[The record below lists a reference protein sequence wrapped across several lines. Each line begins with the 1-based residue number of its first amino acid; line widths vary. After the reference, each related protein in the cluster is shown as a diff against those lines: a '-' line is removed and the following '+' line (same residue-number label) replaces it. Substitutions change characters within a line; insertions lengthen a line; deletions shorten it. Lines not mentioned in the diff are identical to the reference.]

1 MKILYLYSDTGGGH
15 RASAKALIAAA
26 QEIDPAL
33 EQKMVDVF
41 AECSGLL
48 NIFARMYGPMIKF
61 SPKLWGTLY
70 YWLNSPSKLKSLE
83 KIARPLILKSLK
95 KLFEKEKPDLIISVH
110 PMVNHLTVGALEEMG
125 SKIPFVIVVTD
136 PVTMHGAWVMP
147 RADMM
152 VVATDAAK
160 KACLKYGIKPNKVEV
175 LGLPIHPKFSKIKRI
190 EHAKFTVLIMGGGE
204 GTGGKL
210 INDVVSLIIAERLK
224 IQLTVIC
231 GRNKALENKLKN
243 RRQKSSVPLKV
254 FGFTDKVEK
263 IMAESDIIVTK
274 AGPGSIAEAMALD
287 LPMIINYWLPGQEEG
302 NVDFVKKNKLGIVA
316 TTPGEIISAIKKL
329 MQPKEFKEYQARIKK
344 HKKPNASYDIM
355 QKIIKK
361 GFLFKTRS

>member
-26 QEIDPAL
+26 QEINPSL

-41 AECSGLL
+41 AECSSLL

-70 YWLNSPSKLKSLE
+70 YWLNSPSKLKGME
-83 KIARPLILKSLK
+83 KLARPLILKSLK
-95 KLFEKEKPDLIISVH
+95 KLFQREKPDLIISVH
-110 PMVNHLTVGALEEMG
+110 PMVNHLTVAALAELNL
-125 SKIPFVIVVTD
+125 STPFVIVVTD
-136 PVTMHGAWVMP
+136 PVTLHGAWVMP

-152 VVATDAAK
+152 VVATDPAK
-160 KACLKYGIKPNKVEV
+160 KFCLKYGMKPAKVEV
-175 LGLPIHPKFSKIKRI
+175 LGLPIHPKFSRCKKIS
-190 EHAKFTVLIMGGGE
+190 HPKFTVLVMGGGE
-204 GTGGKL
+204 GTGGGLIKDLVSLVLAENLPIKL
-210 INDVVSLIIAERLK
+210 I
-224 IQLTVIC
+224 VIC
-231 GRNKALENKLKN
+231 GRNQSLEKKLKA
-243 RRQKSSVPLKV
+243 RRLTTNFPLKIY
-254 FGFTDKVEK
+254 GFTDKVEK

-316 TTPGEIISAIKKL
+316 TTPEEIVSAIKKL
-329 MQPKEFKEYQARIKK
+329 MQKKEFKEYQERIKK

-361 GFLFKTRS
+361 GFLKERV